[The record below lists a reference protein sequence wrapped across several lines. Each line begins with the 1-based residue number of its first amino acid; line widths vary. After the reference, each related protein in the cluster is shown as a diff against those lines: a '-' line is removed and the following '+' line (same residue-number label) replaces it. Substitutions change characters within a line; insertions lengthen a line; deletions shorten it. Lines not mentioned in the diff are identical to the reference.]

1 MACVIVWPQLITPAP
16 QSLTQQSFKLN
27 TAKFWDTAIFMLYVL
42 LESVNLM
49 LLKLVGAIGDL
60 EDYLS
65 KANWVA
71 MQSRHLRE
79 VVNLIW

>member
-1 MACVIVWPQLITPAP
+1 
-16 QSLTQQSFKLN
+16 
-27 TAKFWDTAIFMLYVL
+27 MLYVL

-71 MQSRHLRE
+71 M
-79 VVNLIW
+79 